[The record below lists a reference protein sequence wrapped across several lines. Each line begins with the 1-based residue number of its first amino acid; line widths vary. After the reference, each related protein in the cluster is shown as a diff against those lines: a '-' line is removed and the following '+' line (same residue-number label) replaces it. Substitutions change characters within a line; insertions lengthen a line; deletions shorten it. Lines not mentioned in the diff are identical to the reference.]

1 MTPAERNRF
10 NVTDAM
16 RIMTLAQIEEEAT
29 NLTHPKWARMMYLIE
44 AKKRTAFSR
53 EDVLQAQRDGLA
65 QVIA

>member
-53 EDVLQAQRDGLA
+53 EDVL
-65 QVIA
+65 